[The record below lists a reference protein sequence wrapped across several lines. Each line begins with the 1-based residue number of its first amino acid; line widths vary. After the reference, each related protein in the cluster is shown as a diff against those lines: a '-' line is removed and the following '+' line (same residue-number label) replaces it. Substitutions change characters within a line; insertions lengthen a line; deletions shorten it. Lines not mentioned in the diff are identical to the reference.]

1 MKLRQPAAKKP
12 GVAAKRKRVS
22 AEDKVNALDLLG
34 TMSLPAVAARM
45 GTGESTI
52 YAWNKDEKK
61 LRSAAAS
68 AKAGAK
74 STKGGEFPKVRRC
87 VRALFF
93 TCVLFCVRKKKG

>member
-1 MKLRQPAAKKP
+1 
-12 GVAAKRKRVS
+12 
-22 AEDKVNALDLLG
+22 VNALDLLG

-52 YAWNKDEKK
+52 YAWTKDGKK

-74 STKGGEFPKVRRC
+74 STKGGEFPKVGRC
-87 VRALFF
+87 VCALFF
-93 TCVLFCVRKKKG
+93 TCVCFLCEEKKE